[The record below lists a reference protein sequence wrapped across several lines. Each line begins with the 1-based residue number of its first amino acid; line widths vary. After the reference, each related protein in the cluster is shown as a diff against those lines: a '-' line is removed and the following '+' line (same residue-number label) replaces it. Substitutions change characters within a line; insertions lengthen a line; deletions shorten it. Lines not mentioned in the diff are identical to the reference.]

1 MGRSSKQETREA
13 MEIDNKPCK
22 LKEEAHLSGAYIRSL
37 VKQLTSS
44 RTKDPMSSQQDP
56 ESIDSDGFSAQSLAK
71 FREDFSE
78 TQHQSQQ
85 PPPPHKK
92 QVRRRLHTSRPYQER
107 LLNMAEARR
116 EIVTALKFHRAAMKQ
131 AQEKQL
137 QQEKDQLQQ
146 QQSPP
151 LPPPPIHPQ
160 PQPCP
165 EEGKIVP
172 RMYQRISHSSS
183 HAFSSNYAGNLAYPS
198 FSYPPPPPANPFSSW
213 PISPISP
220 LPAAA
225 ESLNFSL
232 PNQPLGLNLNFHD
245 FDNLVETNLYHNGNP
260 PSIYAAS
267 SPSSSSSPPL
277 SVAAEESPPSVG
289 ASSSKGPPMVAVAEV
304 AESGSPSGGGG
315 LHQVVADEEIAE
327 IRSIGEQ
334 HQMEW
339 NDAMNLVTSAWWFKC
354 LKDLDIGP
362 EVKAEDDGYQP
373 FDEVMEFPSWLSSNE
388 NCLQQH
394 LNDCFSEDY
403 YQDPALPCM
412 DIGEIEGIDG
422 EWLS

>member
-13 MEIDNKPCK
+13 MEIGSKPCK
-22 LKEEAHLSGAYIRSL
+22 LKDEAHLSGAYIRSL

-56 ESIDSDGFSAQSLAK
+56 ESVDSDGFSAQSLSK
-71 FREDFSE
+71 FQEAFGE
-78 TQHQSQQ
+78 TQQQSQQ

-92 QVRRRLHTSRPYQER
+92 QIRRRLHTSRPYQER

-131 AQEKQL
+131 AKEKQI
-137 QQEKDQLQQ
+137 QQEKDQHQQ
-146 QQSPP
+146 QLSLPP
-151 LPPPPIHPQ
+151 LPIHPQ

-172 RMYQRISHSSS
+172 RMDQKISHSSC
-183 HAFSSNYAGNLAYPS
+183 HAFSSNYVGNLAYPS
-198 FSYPPPPPANPFSSW
+198 FSYPPPPPPNPFCSS

-220 LPAAA
+220 LHAA
-225 ESLNFSL
+225 ESLNFIL

-245 FDNLVETNLYHNGNP
+245 FDNLVQANLYHNGNNA
-260 PSIYAAS
+260 PSIYSAS
-267 SPSSSSSPPL
+267 SPSSSSSPTL
-277 SVAAEESPPSVG
+277 SVAAEEAAPSVG
-289 ASSSKGPPMVAVAEV
+289 ASSSEGRPMVAVAE
-304 AESGSPSGGGG
+304 ATESGSPSGGGG

-403 YQDPALPCM
+403 YQDPALP
-412 DIGEIEGIDG
+412 
-422 EWLS
+422 W